1 MLRTL
6 RTRTWFG
13 DRLMVSRA
21 GGVFDAQGAL
31 VDDKVRAQL
40 RDFVAGFAGFADEG
54 R

>member
-13 DRLMVSRA
+13 GRLMVSRA
-21 GGVFDAQGAL
+21 GGAFDGDGAL
-31 VDDKVRAQL
+31 VDEKVRVQL
-40 RDFVAGFAGFADEG
+40 RDFVAGFARFATAG